1 MSAVETSTIE
11 TSALPDITLTRR
23 DADRLD
29 SLIDAFDLF
38 RAGPTGTFLLN
49 EIGRARIVDAPA
61 APAGVVAMGSIVT
74 FRDETGRTTTAR
86 LVYPEDAAGEGGT
99 ISILTPGGAALLGLS
114 EGQSIS
120 YAAPGG
126 HRKRLTVVQ
135 VRDGA

>member
-1 MSAVETSTIE
+1 MSAVETLT
-11 TSALPDITLTRR
+11 LPDITLTRR

-61 APAGVVAMGSIVT
+61 APAGVVAMGSMVT

-86 LVYPEDAAGEGGT
+86 LAYPEDASGEGGT
-99 ISILTPGGAALLGLS
+99 ISILTPAGAALLGLS

-135 VRDGA
+135 VRADA